1 MLPVTSL
8 QLEHAASEER
18 ISTGVPERERMFG
31 GRGFHRGSSVLIHG
45 TSGTGKTSLAASI
58 ADATCRRG
66 ERCLFLA
73 FEESEG
79 QVVRNIRSIGID
91 LAPWIEQDL
100 LRLQASRPTTY
111 GLETHLVM
119 IHRMV
124 DEFRPHVVIVDPVTS
139 FLSAGTIG
147 QAEVMIA
154 RLIDR
159 LKNRQITA
167 IFTSLS
173 HDQSLE
179 QVEVHVSSII
189 DTWIVLRDIELHGER
204 KRSLYIRKSR
214 GTAHSN
220 QIRDVLITDRGI
232 ELPDFNAG
240 AEGAFTSS
248 RGAPREDGERAAAEV
263 LAPGPE
269 RSDISGRRHGT
280 GSE

>member
-1 MLPVTSL
+1 MNG
-8 QLEHAASEER
+8 A
-18 ISTGVPERERMFG
+18 
-31 GRGFHRGSSVLIHG
+31 GRGKHLLEADRRFA
-45 TSGTGKTSLAASI
+45 TGAGLAGRLVAP
-58 ADATCRRG
+58 
-66 ERCLFLA
+66 LF
-73 FEESEG
+73 
-79 QVVRNIRSIGID
+79 
-91 LAPWIEQDL
+91 
-100 LRLQASRPTTY
+100 
-111 GLETHLVM
+111 
-119 IHRMV
+119 
-124 DEFRPHVVIVDPVTS
+124 
-139 FLSAGTIG
+139 
-147 QAEVMIA
+147 A